1 MPFITEELWAKTGEY
16 GPKRGSLVA
25 LASWPRLLG
34 LSDPESDAEI
44 GWVVA
49 LVSEVRSVRA
59 EMNVP
64 AGAKVPLVLV
74 NASAETRSRAEAHTE
89 TLVRLARL
97 EAISFEASA
106 PKGAAQ
112 IIVGDTTAALPLAGV
127 IDMSAE
133 AQRLAKEI
141 DKTVVEIKKVTD
153 RLGNPQFMAKAPEDV
168 IDELRE
174 RQTDFEA
181 RQDKLKIA
189 LARVETA
196 A

>member
-1 MPFITEELWAKTGEY
+1 MTEPGGAP
-16 GPKRGSLVA
+16 GPLLLVGATATTTARAGRHDATLKR
-25 LASWPRLLG
+25 P
-34 LSDPESDAEI
+34 
-44 GWVVA
+44 
-49 LVSEVRSVRA
+49 
-59 EMNVP
+59 
-64 AGAKVPLVLV
+64 
-74 NASAETRSRAEAHTE
+74 
-89 TLVRLARL
+89 ARL
-97 EAISFEASA
+97 DAITFADQA